1 MWTDLFKEIQQDDAA
16 FCSISYTDVDFM
28 YRDNHE
34 SVMLYSMRF
43 ILFMIQNYM

>member
-1 MWTDLFKEIQQDDAA
+1 
-16 FCSISYTDVDFM
+16 M

-43 ILFMIQNYM
+43 ILYIIQNYMYIIL